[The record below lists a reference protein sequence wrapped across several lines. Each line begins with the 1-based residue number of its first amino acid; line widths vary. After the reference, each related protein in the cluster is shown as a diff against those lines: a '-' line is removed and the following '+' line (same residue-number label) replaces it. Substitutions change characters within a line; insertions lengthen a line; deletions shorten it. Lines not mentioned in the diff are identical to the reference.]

1 MTNPPR
7 QPTLPGPIP
16 RGSRLDPASFRLL
29 ISVILTGGVSAS
41 AVLVAL
47 GLGAGLLFGWGQSL
61 IGATNATADP
71 SDFSR
76 LLDNLANVRPIGVA
90 QLGLLVLLAT
100 PVARVAAA
108 LVGFALERDRLYVI
122 VSGLVLGILLTSIFL
137 LR

>member
-1 MTNPPR
+1 MPP
-7 QPTLPGPIP
+7 
-16 RGSRLDPASFRLL
+16 GSRLDPAAFRLL
-29 ISVILTGGVSAS
+29 ISVILTGGVTAS

-47 GLGAGLLFGWGQSL
+47 GLGTGLLFGWGRSL
-61 IGATNATADP
+61 VGATTATTDP

-76 LLDNLANVRPIGVA
+76 LLDNLTKVRPIGVA

-108 LVGFALERDRLYVI
+108 LVGFALERDRLYVV
-122 VSGLVLGILLTSIFL
+122 VSALVLGILLTSIFL